1 MNDRNKLVEEF
12 IDQIYR
18 EDLSEE
24 ENYQNIIEHINSLN
38 RLADVLIT
46 ENWVSAVTSGLAK
59 GWGFLKKLI
68 LPGSVVGGSAAAS
81 AAASKV
87 ADGDAEAADKSMK
100 YDISKHKRKY
110 FTGRRERSH
119 EQSDERRRYLKRRNT
134 SRKANLRNAR
144 SSRPSA

>member
-46 ENWVSAVTSGLAK
+46 ENLFTAGLAK

-110 FTGRRERSH
+110 FTARQERSH

>member
-46 ENWVSAVTSGLAK
+46 ENLFTAGLAK
-59 GWGFLKKLI
+59 GWGFLKKMI

-110 FTGRRERSH
+110 FTARQERSH